1 MRFMYSFLSALLFL
15 PLAGCGGANGDG
27 GEPPP
32 PAIAV
37 TISPTAA
44 TLAAGES
51 QQFACVVTGSSNS
64 ACTWSVPESG
74 SGTVSAT
81 GLYTAPLA
89 AGTYQLVAR
98 SDANPGRSATAAI
111 TVTTPPATTPWVTG
125 YYLGYFWDWMYPPQ
139 AVDMTAMTH
148 FVFARAA
155 PGGGTLGGQP
165 GDVMPGAGT
174 AHQPRL
180 SPDGVS
186 SVEDYLVARAKA
198 AGVKTLLM
206 IGGVGDGDGFI
217 HSSSDAVR
225 PRFVGNLV
233 DYLVAH
239 DYDGVDLDW
248 EDRFQGSSD
257 GEVGGDEVKRRAR
270 ALIADL
276 RVEAAT
282 RARYQGAG
290 RAMLI
295 TFPGY
300 GVSVNE
306 QAPGG
311 RAQQWQADIANAVDQ
326 YNLMSYGIGSAYN
339 AYGWHSWFSSPI
351 HGATLNTPYSLE
363 ASVAAYE
370 RAGVPA
376 SKIGIGIGFFGIYY
390 GPCVTGPRQS
400 LACNPRFEVQ
410 DTPLRYSELVRHG
423 FLSHGAYHWDTV
435 AEVGYRSYPGGFQP
449 GGGLAAAGF
458 LSFENPESIAAKAR
472 YVRNRKL
479 GGAIIWAINYDHM
492 PDGSSPLLSATRQH
506 FLGR

>member
-1 MRFMYSFLSALLFL
+1 
-15 PLAGCGGANGDG
+15 
-27 GEPPP
+27 
-32 PAIAV
+32 
-37 TISPTAA
+37 
-44 TLAAGES
+44 
-51 QQFACVVTGSSNS
+51 
-64 ACTWSVPESG
+64 
-74 SGTVSAT
+74 
-81 GLYTAPLA
+81 
-89 AGTYQLVAR
+89 
-98 SDANPGRSATAAI
+98 
-111 TVTTPPATTPWVTG
+111 
-125 YYLGYFWDWMYPPQ
+125 
-139 AVDMTAMTH
+139 MTAMTH
-148 FVFARAA
+148 FVFARVA
-155 PGGGTLGGQP
+155 PGGGTMGGEP
-165 GDVMPGAGT
+165 GDVMPAAGT
-174 AHQPRL
+174 SHQQRL

-186 SVEDYLVARAKA
+186 SVEDYLIARARA

-225 PRFVGNLV
+225 PRFVRNLV

-257 GEVGGDEVKRRAR
+257 GEIGGDEAKRRAG

-276 RVEAAT
+276 RAEAAT
-282 RARYQGAG
+282 RSRYQGPG

-300 GVSVNE
+300 GISINE

-311 RAQQWQADIANAVDQ
+311 RALQWQADIANAVDQ

-339 AYGWHSWFSSPI
+339 AFGWQSWFSSPI

-410 DTPLRYSELVRHG
+410 DEPLRYSELVRHG
-423 FLSHGAYHWDTV
+423 FLSNGTYHWDTV
-435 AEVGYRSYPGGFQP
+435 AEVGYRSYPNGFQP
-449 GGGLAAAGF
+449 GGGLVAAGF

-472 YVRNRKL
+472 YVRNRRL
-479 GGAIIWAINYDHM
+479 GGTIIWAINYDHM
-492 PDGSSPLLSATRQH
+492 PDGSSPLLTATKLY

>member
-1 MRFMYSFLSALLFL
+1 MRFLHSLLPALLL
-15 PLAGCGGANGDG
+15 PLLAGCGGGNGDG
-27 GEPPP
+27 AEAPP
-32 PAIAV
+32 PAITV
-37 TISPTAA
+37 TISPNAA
-44 TLAAGES
+44 TLTAGES
-51 QQFACVVTGSSNS
+51 RQFACIVTGSSNG
-64 ACTWSVPESG
+64 ACTWGVSEG
-74 SGTVSAT
+74 GGTVSAA

-89 AGTYQLVAR
+89 AGAYQLVAR
-98 SDANPGRSATAAI
+98 SDADPGRSATAAI
-111 TVTTPPATTPWVTG
+111 TVMAGPATTPWVTG

-139 AVDMTAMTH
+139 AVDMSAMTH

-186 SVEDYLVARAKA
+186 SVEDYLIARAKA

-217 HSSSDAVR
+217 LSSSDAVR
-225 PRFVGNLV
+225 PRFVSNLV
-233 DYLVAH
+233 DYLVEH

-257 GEVGGDEVKRRAR
+257 GEVGGDEAKRRAR
-270 ALIADL
+270 ALIVDL
-276 RVEAAT
+276 RAEAAT
-282 RARYQGAG
+282 RARYQGTG

-300 GVSVNE
+300 GISINE
-306 QAPGG
+306 GE

-326 YNLMSYGIGSAYN
+326 YNLMRYGIGSAYN
-339 AYGWHSWFSSPI
+339 AYGWQSWFSSPI
-351 HGATLNTPYSLE
+351 HGATLNTPYSLD

-400 LACNPRFEVQ
+400 LACNPRFEIQ

-423 FLSHGAYHWDTV
+423 FLSNGSYHWDAV
-435 AEVGYRSYPGGFQP
+435 AEVGYRSYPGGFRP
-449 GGGLAAAGF
+449 GGGLVAAGF
-458 LSFENPESIAAKAR
+458 LSFENAESIAAKAR
-472 YVRNRKL
+472 YVRNRRL
-479 GGAIIWAINYDHM
+479 GGTIVWAINYDHM
-492 PDGSSPLLSATRQH
+492 PDGTSPLLTATKQH
-506 FLGR
+506 FLDR